1 MGYAAQF
8 DIGGVQHPIASS
20 LYGECTTAGGTAAKI
35 VSLPNFDAF
44 VPGVTIKIKFTYANT
59 AANPTLNVNGTGA
72 LPIYRHGVVAPGTSS
87 IQAWAANAVVSFTY
101 DGAAWRMEEPFDLS
115 AMNAYLKAFVLES
128 VYPVGSIYT
137 STNSTSPATRF
148 GGTWVQIKDRF
159 LLAAGDSYAAGG
171 TGGAATVT
179 LTTANLPSHKHSIGA
194 HAHGL
199 NGHTHSVPAHA
210 HGLNSHTHS
219 IPALSGTAASN
230 GAHTHKVKLKQYESP
245 TGSGWN
251 PFLTD
256 ADGSGYS
263 GTTESA
269 GAHTHTV
276 STNASTTGAASG
288 NTANSA
294 ALTSGAASGN
304 TANST
309 AFDSGATGSGTA
321 VNKMPPYLVVYAWQR
336 TA

>member
-1 MGYAAQF
+1 MGFFSKVQ
-8 DIGGVQHPIASS
+8 IGGVEHSVGAS
-20 LYGECTTAGGTAAKI
+20 LYGVCASQASAVEKI
-35 VSLPNFDAF
+35 VIMPDFDELIEGTT
-44 VPGVTIKIKFTYANT
+44 VHVKFTNANT

-72 LPIYRHGVVAPGTSS
+72 LPIYRHGVVAPGTST

-101 DGAAWRMEEPFDLS
+101 DGSAWRMEEPFDLS

-137 STNSTSPATRF
+137 STDSTSPATRF

-179 LTTANLPSHKHSIGA
+179 LTTANLPSHTHSVGA
-194 HAHGL
+194 HSHGL
-199 NGHTHSVPAHA
+199 NSHV

-230 GAHTHKVKLKQYESP
+230 GAHTHDKTLFTVPSTGGTYTALSTSP
-245 TGSGWN
+245 GTGQSTKTIT
-251 PFLTD
+251 TD
-256 ADGSGYS
+256 SN
-263 GTTESA
+263 

-276 STNASTTGAASG
+276 STTASTTGAASG
-288 NTANSA
+288 NTA
-294 ALTSGAASGN
+294 AASGS
-304 TANST
+304 TANSS
-309 AFDSGATGSGTA
+309 AFNSGATGSGTA